1 MMHRM
6 RLFGSIAAALV
17 LALAVSAQ
25 DAGAAPRAD
34 LGAGAP
40 ADGGSGVSADG
51 GAGASADAGA
61 GSRADGGAG
70 ATKMIKLR
78 DGSILWA
85 RIESHTSAELELVRA
100 DTGGRV
106 ALDWGR
112 LDPAQARE
120 LQIDFGY
127 LDPNGG
133 EVLVTADQVP
143 LTDGRSVIGK
153 IVNHAPDALHLKTAQ
168 SLLQLPLSRIA
179 GPATQVQVPA
189 LDIYTKQELYQQK
202 QLELATGLA
211 AEGAVGAEAAFE
223 LARYCEKIL
232 DFAGAA
238 KHYAETAAKDPQFK
252 PAEVAAARS
261 RASTKAAL
269 QEQVDAIAAIDL
281 ERKRENFDKALAL
294 SKAFVERWPESP
306 LMPEWK
312 KSKDRLDKARE
323 RYLKQQV
330 ALLWHRES
338 ERLSRAAAQKY
349 SFAQCVE
356 YAGSLLAQETLDAV
370 TTALQK
376 SSKSLEPASVNS
388 MWDTREKRGTHRA
401 SYGLGTWLLGEERAR
416 KDLDKKK
423 DGEKKPELPK
433 AATSE
438 QQKIAEALKRYMDNQ
453 AVARKAAGAGAQ
465 NSEDAEAFWRE
476 QTVGAR
482 VQWMLAYHAEYGGT
496 MQVVTVQGEN
506 CPECA
511 GKGATEQASGGI
523 VPSTQSN
530 SGGGN
535 RSGQTAVNSASRLV
549 PCNTCKHTGV
559 IRRVVYR

>member
-1 MMHRM
+1 MMHPM
-6 RLFGSIAAALV
+6 RFLQTLAAAL
-17 LALAVSAQ
+17 LCALFVCAQ
-25 DAGAAPRAD
+25 DAGATR
-34 LGAGAP
+34 
-40 ADGGSGVSADG
+40 
-51 GAGASADAGA
+51 
-61 GSRADGGAG
+61 
-70 ATKMIKLR
+70 MIKLR

-85 RIESHTSAELELVRA
+85 RIESHSSQQLDLLRA

-112 LDPAQARE
+112 LDPTQARE

-143 LTDGRSVIGK
+143 LTDGRSVVGK

-168 SLLQLPLSRIA
+168 SLLQIPLTRIA

-189 LDIYTKQELYQQK
+189 LDIYTKEELYQQK
-202 QLELATGLA
+202 QQELATGLA
-211 AEGAVGAEAAFE
+211 SEGSAGAEAAFE

-238 KHYAETAAKDPQFK
+238 KHYAEAAAKDPQFK
-252 PAEVAAARS
+252 GPEVAAARA
-261 RASTKAAL
+261 RATTKAAL

-281 ERKRENFDKALAL
+281 ERKRDNFDKALAL

-306 LMPEWK
+306 LLPDWK
-312 KSKDRLDKARE
+312 KSKDRLEKARDA
-323 RYLKQQV
+323 YLKQQV

-338 ERLSRAAAQKY
+338 ERLARAAAQKY

-370 TTALQK
+370 TKALQK
-376 SSKSLEPASVNS
+376 SSKGLEPGTVKAL
-388 MWDTREKRGTHRA
+388 WDAREKRGTHRA

-423 DGEKKPELPK
+423 DEKKAELPK
-433 AATSE
+433 GMTSE
-438 QQKIAEALKRYMDNQ
+438 QQKIDEALKRYLQNQ
-453 AVARKAAGAGAQ
+453 EVARKAAGGGAQ
-465 NSEDAEAFWRE
+465 NTEDSEAYWRE
-476 QTVGAR
+476 QLIGTR

-496 MQVVTVQGEN
+496 MQVVSVQGEN
-506 CPECA
+506 CPECG
-511 GKGATEQASGGI
+511 GKGATEQASGG
-523 VPSTQSN
+523 VVASTPSN
-530 SGGGN
+530 SGGGG
-535 RSGQTAVNSASRLV
+535 RSAQTATNSASRLV